1 MDIRVCGFRAGLIAV
16 IVTLLACRSGVVS
29 IASATQT
36 VATSAASSTPV
47 KSTSTA
53 SSGVPGVSV
62 PDGVPTPVLENAS
75 KPKRELFSFILED
88 LAGRPVKLSKWQ
100 GHPLIVDFWATWCP
114 PCRKEIPELN
124 AIYKKYRSQGLVVL
138 GLSVDKVQGDG
149 VKSVRPFAHEF
160 KITYPI
166 LMADDSVVDATE
178 VDNLPTNLFFNRKG
192 EQVSRLEG
200 RGKSGELFEAVKVLF
215 HN

>member
-1 MDIRVCGFRAGLIAV
+1 MEIRVCGFRAALTVVFGV
-16 IVTLLACRSGVVS
+16 LLACWSGLS
-29 IASATQT
+29 PGP
-36 VATSAASSTPV
+36 VAQAGAAPEASSTPA
-47 KSTSTA
+47 KNTSA
-53 SSGVPGVSV
+53 GSGGVPGVSV
-62 PDGVPTPVLENAS
+62 PAGVPTPVLEHAA
-75 KPKRELFSFILED
+75 KPKREFFSFTLED
-88 LAGRPVKLSKWQ
+88 LAGQPIKLSRWQ

-166 LMADDSVVDATE
+166 LMADDSVVDATD

-215 HN
+215 RN

>member
-1 MDIRVCGFRAGLIAV
+1 M
-16 IVTLLACRSGVVS
+16 
-29 IASATQT
+29 
-36 VATSAASSTPV
+36 
-47 KSTSTA
+47 
-53 SSGVPGVSV
+53 SV
-62 PDGVPTPVLENAS
+62 PAGVPTPVLENAS
-75 KPKRELFSFILED
+75 KPKREFFSFILED

-124 AIYKKYRSQGLVVL
+124 AIYKKYRSRGLVVL

-149 VKSVRPFAHEF
+149 VKSVRPFAREF

-166 LMADDSVVDATE
+166 LMADDSVVDATD

-215 HN
+215 RN